1 MAVFLISWTES
12 EIEIMSSVIQH
23 STFHI
28 PIRPGNNG
36 QKEPTWRMAT
46 AKLPFPLI
54 QFFMITSIQ
63 RQNIFFQLPL
73 CFNTLNCDCPWIQ
86 LGYVLKSKTLHVQQ
100 KFCESDFSAIKLF
113 HQVIKTNTFLSKLG
127 INMKKVNFLSCKIS
141 VVAINT
147 DFFLCNP
154 RKQNYE

>member
-36 QKEPTWRMAT
+36 QKEPTWRMLT

-63 RQNIFFQLPL
+63 RQ
-73 CFNTLNCDCPWIQ
+73 NTLNCDCPWIQ

-113 HQVIKTNTFLSKLG
+113 HQVIKTNTFY
-127 INMKKVNFLSCKIS
+127 
-141 VVAINT
+141 
-147 DFFLCNP
+147 
-154 RKQNYE
+154 QN

>member
-63 RQNIFFQLPL
+63 DKTYFFSCHCVLIHS
-73 CFNTLNCDCPWIQ
+73 TVIA
-86 LGYVLKSKTLHVQQ
+86 LGYSWDM
-100 KFCESDFSAIKLF
+100 F
-113 HQVIKTNTFLSKLG
+113 
-127 INMKKVNFLSCKIS
+127 
-141 VVAINT
+141 
-147 DFFLCNP
+147 
-154 RKQNYE
+154 